1 MPNKYWIGGTGNNW
15 STAANWSLISG
26 TPSPTSVPSVLDDA
40 YFDAASGSGT
50 VIVTAGATAANIYF
64 TNGTTGSFGGTLNMA
79 ANLAV
84 VNNFTLSPAVGFSV
98 IGTATLNKTGNVGTL
113 TSNAKTWSGGMSMPT
128 IGSTLTT
135 FGDNWT
141 ITGNFTASV
150 SNSTNITAAAMRTIS
165 IGGNLSSGG
174 GSNCTNITFVLTG
187 SGTLSGIYTGFSVAG
202 FVIQI
207 NASGNITQNALSIA
221 NGTFTYTTAAN
232 YTSTAIFSIGGTS
245 GVAINNVSGITFS
258 SVGFLAAGGQNIALS
273 SNMKISGGLAVNGGT
288 AGAINGAF
296 TVFVGGNLSPT
307 NGLSGT
313 ATIEMDGPSAANV
326 STGIIDNSLT
336 INKSSGAVVT
346 FTGNVTWGNFTATR
360 TLNLN
365 TSCNFG
371 LTTFTSRGSTSSSL
385 YTTTITNSGNSSFYN
400 LTIPITGT
408 STTII
413 TLNSLITISNNLLLS
428 GSTTF
433 TGTRGW
439 TTNGFTCTTASAV
452 ITLQNANATFG
463 SPLAAYNVTGPLTLQ
478 GTSTTT
484 RITLQASGRVEF
496 TGGITGSTM
505 TIVSGAIQ
513 VGMTVSQRSGLI
525 PTGLAPFITDRPV
538 VTTGGGLSWT
548 LNKTLTTPVPAGT
561 LLSAG
566 FKAIFNLTST
576 GTNVNVGLVTTQ
588 DIDSN
593 GGQTILA
600 ALSNGDDTAT
610 NTALYRTLN
619 WGPLIAP
626 SGSVYYTWVD

>member
-1 MPNKYWIGGTGNNW
+1 M
-15 STAANWSLISG
+15 A
-26 TPSPTSVPSVLDDA
+26 
-40 YFDAASGSGT
+40 GSS
-50 VIVTAGATAANIYF
+50 AANI
-64 TNGTTGSFGGTLNMA
+64 
-79 ANLAV
+79 
-84 VNNFTLSPAVGFSV
+84 
-98 IGTATLNKTGNVGTL
+98 
-113 TSNAKTWSGGMSMPT
+113 
-128 IGSTLTT
+128 
-135 FGDNWT
+135 
-141 ITGNFTASV
+141 
-150 SNSTNITAAAMRTIS
+150 
-165 IGGNLSSGG
+165 
-174 GSNCTNITFVLTG
+174 
-187 SGTLSGIYTGFSVAG
+187 
-202 FVIQI
+202 
-207 NASGNITQNALSIA
+207 
-221 NGTFTYTTAAN
+221 
-232 YTSTAIFSIGGTS
+232 
-245 GVAINNVSGITFS
+245 
-258 SVGFLAAGGQNIALS
+258 
-273 SNMKISGGLAVNGGT
+273 
-288 AGAINGAF
+288 
-296 TVFVGGNLSPT
+296 
-307 NGLSGT
+307 
-313 ATIEMDGPSAANV
+313 
-326 STGIIDNSLT
+326 STGTIDNSLK

-371 LTTFTSRGSTSSSL
+371 LTTFTSRGSISSSL
-385 YTTTITNSGNSSFYN
+385 YTTTITNSSNSSFYN
-400 LTIPITGT
+400 LIIPITGL

-413 TLNSLITISNNLLLS
+413 TLNSLITISNNLTLS

-433 TGTRGW
+433 TGTHGW
-439 TTNGFTCTTASAV
+439 TTNGFTCTTASAI

-463 SPLAAYNVTGPLTLQ
+463 SPLAAYNVTGPLILQ

-484 RITLQASGRVEF
+484 RITLQASGRVDF

-525 PTGLAPFITDRPV
+525 LAGLAPFITDRPV

-548 LNKTLTTPVPAGT
+548 LNKTLMTPVPAGT
-561 LLSAG
+561 LLAAG

-626 SGSVYYTWVD
+626 SGSVYYTFVS